1 MKNLTCFK
9 IAAAAMLAA
18 ATSFGATTMRAG
30 NAGGQEIPVSGP
42 YSTMR
47 FVWRQV
53 KNGGEDLGWNL
64 PLSKYARKGSSQ
76 GLCAI
81 YSKYNKAEYLAESQ
95 LRLDGRIVVPKE
107 LAGTWQQV
115 YDEGVVAEGYVR
127 YTFTPAF
134 PSQVATAP
142 SM

>member
-53 KNGGEDLGWNL
+53 KNGGE
-64 PLSKYARKGSSQ
+64 RKSGAFGQSEHAGVELWQ
-76 GLCAI
+76 
-81 YSKYNKAEYLAESQ
+81 
-95 LRLDGRIVVPKE
+95 GRITKN
-107 LAGTWQQV
+107 TK
-115 YDEGVVAEGYVR
+115 
-127 YTFTPAF
+127 
-134 PSQVATAP
+134 
-142 SM
+142 